1 MSYPPFNTGYQPR
14 PAYQGWPTANHH
26 FMGPGTYV
34 NNGAWPTSGGHQS
47 YYGPA
52 SQDYDYHTETDLHA
66 PSLSTDDLSY
76 QQTSDAG
83 RAKGS
88 KKGSGIF
95 KGIKKNN
102 SSLISALTLL
112 SFFFFLNI
120 LNNCIR
126 DQMDS
131 VNPTVMVMTANL
143 KRKSNKMDITNSRQ
157 QSSAE
162 NLAAAVSSVKHTK
175 HVSST
180 ERYRDSLESISS
192 SPFSHLPVNP
202 YAITTQQQFQS
213 PYLEQHPDSYDSGER
228 YINSTLG
235 YENYFQS
242 KVPVQITN
250 KPLMPHIMQRPNHR
264 PVEVSSY
271 EENEYPYHES
281 ESSSSSSSSHT
292 QSYINSNFPWALKR
306 SSVSSFNL
314 GPYRRASIVSVTPT
328 AKWTLI
334 TTTNNN
340 K

>member
-1 MSYPPFNTGYQPR
+1 MNYPPLHNGYQAR
-14 PAYQGWPTANHH
+14 PAYQGWPPANHP
-26 FMGPGTYV
+26 FMGTATHV
-34 NNGAWPTSGGHQS
+34 NNGAWPVSGGHQS

-52 SQDYDYHTETDLHA
+52 SQDYDYHTETDIHT
-66 PSLSTDDLSY
+66 PSLNAEDLSY

-95 KGIKKNN
+95 KGSKKNN
-102 SSLISALTLL
+102 SSIINALTLL

-126 DQMDS
+126 DHMDS

-162 NLAAAVSSVKHTK
+162 NLAAAVSSAKHTK
-175 HVSST
+175 HVST
-180 ERYRDSLESISS
+180 ERYGDSLDSISS

-202 YAITTQQQFQS
+202 YATTTPHEFQ
-213 PYLEQHPDSYDSGER
+213 PPHLEEQHPDSYDSGER
-228 YINSTLG
+228 YTNSTLG
-235 YENYFQS
+235 YENYFHS
-242 KVPVQITN
+242 KLPLQIAS
-250 KPLMPHIMQRPNHR
+250 KPLMPVITQRPHHR

-271 EENEYPYHES
+271 EANEYPFHES
-281 ESSSSSSSSHT
+281 ESSSSSHT
-292 QSYINSNFPWALKR
+292 QSYINSDFPWALKR
-306 SSVSSFNL
+306 SSASSFNL

-334 TTTNNN
+334 TKSNNN